1 MDHFW
6 SLVIGIVSSL
16 VATAL
21 FLGFAEFFRRSLLP
35 WYIDKLYRGV
45 RIDGTWTLHMMDGKS
60 IKLEDPEKMIFQLFQ
75 RGDRIN
81 GDYSYQVAAAPVA
94 NYRVIGVIRD
104 MHFMATLEPKSNRL
118 IDPAVCLFYIE
129 HVAGALALTGRM
141 TTTSKR
147 GAITSSTELC
157 FRRVAD

>member
-1 MDHFW
+1 MDPFW

-60 IKLEDPEKMIFQLFQ
+60 IKFLPF
-75 RGDRIN
+75 
-81 GDYSYQVAAAPVA
+81 V
-94 NYRVIGVIRD
+94 
-104 MHFMATLEPKSNRL
+104 
-118 IDPAVCLFYIE
+118 
-129 HVAGALALTGRM
+129 
-141 TTTSKR
+141 
-147 GAITSSTELC
+147 SSTSNMLLG
-157 FRRVAD
+157 RWH